1 MKHTDISAILSG
13 LHYFAC
19 VGKHLSFSKAAEE
32 VHLTP
37 SAMSYRIKQL
47 EEQLGFALFHR
58 FSRHIVFTSEGRRLY
73 ATLSAPLSE
82 IRAGIRHICNQEMEG
97 SLVLSCT
104 PSFAGNWLV
113 PRLHRFSAACPGIDV
128 HLRCR
133 SDLVDFETENVDLAI
148 YYGEGH
154 HPELRVI
161 PLMSEELTPVCAAE
175 YARKYK
181 LHKSADG
188 LRDCVLLHDSSPWP
202 NAQYFSEWSIWANW
216 ADLDRLDVQRG
227 CSFDRSELA
236 VCCARQGLG
245 VAIGRMRLVGDLLKE
260 GALVAPFLPACP
272 SPQRYYLVCTHER
285 AESLRSVCFSRWL
298 EQEMAREEAQAGQ

>member
-1 MKHTDISAILSG
+1 MKQPDISAILSG

-32 VHLTP
+32 LHLTP

-58 FSRHIVFTSEGRRLY
+58 FSRHIVFTSEGKSLY

-82 IRAGIRHICNQEMEG
+82 IRAGVRHICNQEMEG

-113 PRLHRFSAACPGIDV
+113 PRLPRFTAAYPGIDI

-161 PLMSEELTPVCAAE
+161 ELMSEELTPVCSAE
-175 YARKYK
+175 YADRY
-181 LHKSADG
+181 G
-188 LRDCVLLHDSSPWP
+188 LRESATGLDACVLLHDSSPWP
-202 NAQYFSEWSIWANW
+202 NAQYFSEWSTWANW
-216 ADLDRLDVQRG
+216 AGLNSLDVQRG

-236 VCCARQGLG
+236 VCCAQQSLG
-245 VAIGRMRLVGDLLKE
+245 VAIGRVRLVGELLKS
-260 GALVAPFLPACP
+260 GTLMAPFTPFCPA
-272 SPQRYYLVCTHER
+272 PQKYYLVCTHER
-285 AESLRSVCFSRWL
+285 AESLRSVCFSRWIK
-298 EQEMAREEAQAGQ
+298 QEVAQDETPLK

>member
-19 VGKHLSFSKAAEE
+19 AGKHLSFSKAAEE
-32 VHLTP
+32 LHLTP
-37 SAMSYRIKQL
+37 SAISYRIKQL

-58 FSRHIVFTSEGRRLY
+58 FSRHIVFTSEGKSLY
-73 ATLSAPLSE
+73 ATLSTPLSE

-104 PSFAGNWLV
+104 PSFAGNWLI
-113 PRLHRFSAACPGIDV
+113 PRLRSFTAACPGIDI

-133 SDLVDFETENVDLAI
+133 SDLVDFETENVDLAV

-154 HPELRVI
+154 HPELHVV
-161 PLMSEELTPVCAAE
+161 PLMAEELTPVCSAE
-175 YARKYK
+175 YANRYG
-181 LHKSADG
+181 LHESAEG

-216 ADLDRLDVQRG
+216 AGLTHLDVQRG

-236 VCCARQGLG
+236 VNCARQGLG
-245 VAIGRMRLVGDLLKE
+245 VAIGRMRLMKGLLEEK
-260 GALVAPFLPACP
+260 ALVAPFAPACP
-272 SPQRYYLVCTHER
+272 SPQKYYLVCTHER
-285 AESLRSVCFSRWL
+285 AESLRSVCFARWIA
-298 EQEMAREEAQAGQ
+298 QEVAQE